1 MPGYTSPLGRA
12 LLVTFESDHE
22 EPETELAPTGERAL
36 KFALL
41 MLAKRD
47 ELRDGDRLTVKR
59 VDDGQNAAVV
69 RGLPRPGGGGQ

>member
-1 MPGYTSPLGRA
+1 VPAYTHRA
-12 LLVTFESDHE
+12 SGDLQVTFESDGE
-22 EPETELAPTGERAL
+22 EPETQFASTGERAL

-59 VDDGQNAAVV
+59 VDDGQNATVV
-69 RGLPRPGGGGQ
+69 RGLPRPQGGGK